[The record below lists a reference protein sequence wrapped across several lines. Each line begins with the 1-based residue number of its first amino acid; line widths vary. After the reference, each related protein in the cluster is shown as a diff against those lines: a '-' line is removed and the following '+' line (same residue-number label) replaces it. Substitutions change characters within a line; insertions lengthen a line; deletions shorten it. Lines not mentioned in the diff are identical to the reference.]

1 MEIIEQTMV
10 GMNFNENELTVVKRM
25 IHTTGDF
32 DYQNIV
38 VFKDDPITPV

>member
-25 IHTTGDF
+25 IHTTG
-32 DYQNIV
+32 ILIIRTLLCL
-38 VFKDDPITPV
+38 KMILLTPV